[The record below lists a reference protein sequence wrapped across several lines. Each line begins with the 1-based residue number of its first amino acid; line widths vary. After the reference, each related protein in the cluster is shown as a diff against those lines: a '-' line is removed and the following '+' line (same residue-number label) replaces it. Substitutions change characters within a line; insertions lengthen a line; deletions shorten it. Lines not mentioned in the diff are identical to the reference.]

1 LTYEQCG
8 GTVRW
13 QGSGSARWPPDI
25 ASKREKDVIYTERT
39 QEYIANTGLSR
50 FGAQKRT
57 GL

>member
-1 LTYEQCG
+1 LTYEQRG

-13 QGSGSARWPPDI
+13 QGSGSARWLPEI

-39 QEYIANTGLSR
+39 QEYIDTKGVIS

-57 GL
+57 QI